1 MRRSLFT
8 VFMLLV
14 FAGLSTA
21 QIPTSGN
28 VYFGYSYYNTNLAN
42 TNRAS
47 LNGWEASVEGK
58 VLPFIGIVADFSS
71 QYGSQ
76 DFPAVF
82 NCPAGPPCGAFGTVS
97 AHVTETNILFGPRFS
112 MSVKKFRP
120 FAEFEFGVGHLNS
133 NGFGS
138 HTAFATA
145 VGGGLDY
152 RIIRPVAWRFE
163 GDFVST
169 RFFSTSQNNLRLST
183 GIVLRF

>member
-1 MRRSLFT
+1 MRRVVCTAFSLLL
-8 VFMLLV
+8 FMS
-14 FAGLSTA
+14 FASA
-21 QIPTSGN
+21 QIPSGN
-28 VYFGYSYYNTNLAN
+28 VFFGYSYYNTSLAN

-47 LNGWEASVEGK
+47 LNGWEASVEGR

-82 NCPAGPPCGAFGTVS
+82 NCPSGPPLCGASGTVS

-120 FAEFEFGVGHLNS
+120 FAEFEFGVGHVSS

-138 HTAFATA
+138 DTAFATA

-152 RIIRPVAWRFE
+152 RIIRPIAWRFE

-169 RFFSTSQNNLRLST
+169 RFFSVSQNNVRLST